1 MVFGM
6 PGMCDGE
13 AMGDKWMRHSL
24 TSRESMTGA
33 IELIVESH
41 RFCGILLP
49 GRCDEKMPGMRME
62 AARCNIPA
70 NAVTGEANIPG
81 SQECRDFL
89 PIVLFDDVGTRASG
103 SLSEKDLVVPEC
115 AAGVV

>member
-1 MVFGM
+1 
-6 PGMCDGE
+6 MCDGE

-41 RFCGILLP
+41 RFCGILLS
-49 GRCDEKMPGMRME
+49 GRCYEKMRGMRME